1 MIGAY
6 IASVLLAV
14 VWIVVLVPIVRDTSS
29 RKLWKTLRFTRE
41 NIEAQERKLYQK
53 KGWEKRDN

>member
-6 IASVLLAV
+6 IASVLLAM
-14 VWIVVLVPIVRDTSS
+14 VWVVVLVPIVRDTSS

>member
-6 IASVLLAV
+6 IASVLLAI
-14 VWIVVLVPIVRDTSS
+14 VWVVVLIPIVRGTSF